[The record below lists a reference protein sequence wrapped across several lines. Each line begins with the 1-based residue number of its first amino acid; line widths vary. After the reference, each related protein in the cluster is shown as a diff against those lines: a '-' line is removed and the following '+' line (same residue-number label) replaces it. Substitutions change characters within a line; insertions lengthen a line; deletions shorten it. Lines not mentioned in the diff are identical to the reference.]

1 MSEAIIATEVEANG
15 HPTEDRSVKIKLD
28 ASTVRKMSPPKGDDK
43 ELFAWD
49 TELEGFGLR
58 VRKRNDGT
66 IVRTWAVQYRIHGR
80 TRRISLG
87 PLEKLTPT
95 EARKAARK
103 IFGRVANDSDPQA
116 ERQAKRRE
124 SRQTFR
130 AVVDEY
136 LAAWDGKLRPASLAM
151 TKLYLTGPYF
161 RLLHGMGIGEIT
173 RPDVSGCIR
182 AVERKHST
190 ATAATARRH
199 LSTFFAWCLADGL
212 LGSGANPVDGTH
224 RPADPKPRD
233 RVLSDAELVT
243 IWNASA
249 GDDDHS
255 RIVKLLILTGARRGE
270 VGGMCWGE
278 FDPVDNWTLP
288 AARSKNK

>member
-1 MSEAIIATEVEANG
+1 
-15 HPTEDRSVKIKLD
+15 
-28 ASTVRKMSPPKGDDK
+28 
-43 ELFAWD
+43 
-49 TELEGFGLR
+49 
-58 VRKRNDGT
+58 
-66 IVRTWAVQYRIHGR
+66 
-80 TRRISLG
+80 
-87 PLEKLTPT
+87 
-95 EARKAARK
+95 
-103 IFGRVANDSDPQA
+103 
-116 ERQAKRRE
+116 
-124 SRQTFR
+124 
-130 AVVDEY
+130 
-136 LAAWDGKLRPASLAM
+136 
-151 TKLYLTGPYF
+151 
-161 RLLHGMGIGEIT
+161 T

-278 FDPVDNWTLP
+278 FDPVGNWTLP
-288 AARSKNK
+288 AARSKNKRQHVMALPAAAPITWPRWSRVATTARWWCLCTPEPPSRITPAVR